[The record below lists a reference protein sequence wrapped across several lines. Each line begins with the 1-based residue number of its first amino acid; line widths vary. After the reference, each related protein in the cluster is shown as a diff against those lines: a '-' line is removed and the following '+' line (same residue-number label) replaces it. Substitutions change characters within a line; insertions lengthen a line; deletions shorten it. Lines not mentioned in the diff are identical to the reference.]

1 MSDIELRQSV
11 YDLLSSLRGLDAL
24 KKLFWS
30 ELNYERENQT
40 LSRRNWPDKAVEAL
54 AEDPILLASGGEDFQ
69 VIYARLNSKQL
80 LLNLERLVVTQL
92 LKNHPYTLFVFS
104 DFHQERWHFINV
116 KYDVKQ
122 EKRQVLRRITVGP
135 GEQLRT
141 ATERLSLLDLDN
153 ISSESPLAIQERH
166 DEAFDVEKVTKKFFE
181 QYRSVFEKVEQLIT
195 KTIPNAD
202 QRRLFTQKL
211 FNRLMFIVFIQKK
224 GWLKFNEQTD
234 YLETLWQDYQN
245 DNSTS
250 DKNFYHNRLTH
261 LFFTGLNNPQQTDII
276 GINNGGFLRQ
286 IIGTVPYLNG
296 GLFEQDEDD
305 RNPNII
311 VPDQAIDVILHKLFS
326 NFNFTVTESTP
337 LDVEV
342 AVDPEMLGKVFEE
355 LVTGRHKS
363 GSYYTPKPIVSFMC
377 REALKGY
384 LGGYEALVDEHN
396 VEQINVPKARDLLQ
410 KLSEVKIV
418 DPACGSG
425 AYLLGMLHEL
435 HSLTRLLDTRAQPEN
450 ARDDYHRKLNIIQ
463 NNLYG
468 VDIDEFAVNI
478 ARLRLWLSLTVEFDG
493 EHPEPLP
500 NLDFKIESGDS
511 LTAPNPENVGQYTLR
526 GQIIRQY
533 RDAKNSYLTMSEGVQ
548 KQIFKQKINE
558 FKAEIALITHGS
570 NKVNGFDWAVE
581 FAEVF
586 SQKGFDIVLANPPYG
601 ATVGDRVRDLY
612 FDRLTDGAQSKD
624 TYGLFMARGLQLL
637 RSGGQLCYIVSDTW
651 RTIKTHKPLRKL
663 FLEKTT
669 IAHFI
674 DLPSW
679 VFDATVNTCILT
691 VAKNTAS
698 ESHDLIAADLR
709 SLQIGD
715 WNKLTENLAAIAAHS
730 VDLQTI
736 DYARYTYPQSLIATY
751 DNLSLFIGSPKL
763 YQLLSNS
770 NFSRLGTIADVK
782 VGLQTSDNDY
792 YLRKRRG
799 ARGSYEILDESKLL
813 TDADIAGLSDDEKL
827 NGVAPNKYNNRC
839 FLPFDKGGES
849 NTDEGWL
856 PNYYVPTQYLIDWS
870 RDAVHRLRTATIA
883 DVKRRKKEFNKIEPQ
898 EEHRIASRFQ
908 NSEYYFQEGITFS
921 PTGIYSPTFRLGSG
935 CIFGNKGST
944 IFVRGIEPRVLL
956 GFLTSIVSRYLL
968 KSYVSHTVETGE
980 EVLTRLILPSLSPDL
995 HDRIK
1000 TLVESIINQQKH
1012 NQSYPYHLHEQK
1024 EIDAIIYQLYE
1035 LDYEDIREIELW
1047 YCRRYPK
1054 LAKAQ
1059 GVLAEVKEKYER
1071 HIEHCS
1077 RVLTKPPTYWKSHPI
1092 LSLIAQG
1099 EGSKLEFKE
1108 TLRVDIKTNTKNK
1121 DVLLASLKNITAFL
1135 NTDGGT
1141 LLIGVS
1147 DNLEIKGLEPDYTV
1161 GKGKNK
1167 DGFENNLRQIME
1179 SKITP
1184 YPLHPNKV
1192 LVMVEFFT
1200 LPEGEICQVEVKPL
1214 DLSEIAYLEGKI
1226 FIRDGNRTKELK
1238 GDTLESWKQKR
1249 NPSLN

>member
-195 KTIPNAD
+195 KTLPNAD

-276 GINNGGFLRQ
+276 SINNGGFLRQ

-548 KQIFKQKINE
+548 KQILKQKINE

-651 RTIKTHKPLRKL
+651 RTIKTHKPLRKR
-663 FLEKTT
+663 FLESTT

-944 IFVRGIEPRVLL
+944 IFVRGIESRVLL

>member
-250 DKNFYHNRLTH
+250 DKNFYHNRLTY

>member
-250 DKNFYHNRLTH
+250 DKNFYHNRLTY

-533 RDAKNSYLTMSEGVQ
+533 REAKNSYLTMSEGVQ
-548 KQIFKQKINE
+548 KQILKQKINE

-980 EVLTRLILPSLSPDL
+980 EVLTRLRLPSLSPDL

>member
-195 KTIPNAD
+195 KTLPNAD

-276 GINNGGFLRQ
+276 SINNGGFLRQ

-548 KQIFKQKINE
+548 KQILKQKINE

-651 RTIKTHKPLRKL
+651 RTIKTHKPLRKR
-663 FLEKTT
+663 FLESTT

-715 WNKLTENLAAIAAHS
+715 WNKLTENLDAIAAHS

-799 ARGSYEILDESKLL
+799 ARGSYEILDDSKLL

-827 NGVAPNKYNNRC
+827 NGVALNKYNNRC

-898 EEHRIASRFQ
+898 EEQRIASRFQ

-944 IFVRGIEPRVLL
+944 IFVRGIESRVLL

-980 EVLTRLILPSLSPDL
+980 EVLTRLRLPSLSPDL

>member
-104 DFHQERWHFINV
+104 DFHQERWHFLNV

-276 GINNGGFLRQ
+276 SINNGGFLRQ

-337 LDVEV
+337 LDLEV

-548 KQIFKQKINE
+548 KQILKQKINE

-944 IFVRGIEPRVLL
+944 IFVRGIESRVLL

-1024 EIDAIIYQLYE
+1024 KIDAIIYQLYE

-1147 DNLEIKGLEPDYTV
+1147 DNLEIKGLEPDYTF

>member
-104 DFHQERWHFINV
+104 DFHQERWHFLNV

-153 ISSESPLAIQERH
+153 ISSESPLAIQECH

-250 DKNFYHNRLTH
+250 DKNFYHNRLTY

-533 RDAKNSYLTMSEGVQ
+533 REAKNSYLTMSEGVQ
-548 KQIFKQKINE
+548 KQILKQKINE

-980 EVLTRLILPSLSPDL
+980 EVLTRLRLPSLSPDL

>member
-276 GINNGGFLRQ
+276 SINNGGFLRQ

-311 VPDQAIDVILHKLFS
+311 VPDQAIDVILQGLFS

-355 LVTGRHKS
+355 LVTGRHES

-612 FDRLTDGAQSKD
+612 FDRLTDGSQSKD

-944 IFVRGIEPRVLL
+944 IFVRGIESRVLL

>member
-1 MSDIELRQSV
+1 M
-11 YDLLSSLRGLDAL
+11 
-24 KKLFWS
+24 
-30 ELNYERENQT
+30 
-40 LSRRNWPDKAVEAL
+40 
-54 AEDPILLASGGEDFQ
+54 
-69 VIYARLNSKQL
+69 
-80 LLNLERLVVTQL
+80 
-92 LKNHPYTLFVFS
+92 FS
-104 DFHQERWHFINV
+104 NFHQERWHFINV

-141 ATERLSLLDLDN
+141 ATERLSLLDLAN
-153 ISSESPLAIQERH
+153 ISSESPLGIQERH

-195 KTIPNAD
+195 KTLPNAD

-250 DKNFYHNRLTH
+250 DKNFYHHRLTH

-276 GINNGGFLRQ
+276 SINNGGFLRQ

-305 RNPNII
+305 HNPNII
-311 VPDQAIDVILHKLFS
+311 VPDQAIDVILQGLFS

-410 KLSEVKIV
+410 KLSQVKIV

-548 KQIFKQKINE
+548 KQILKQKINE

-612 FDRLTDGAQSKD
+612 FDRRTDGAQSKD

-651 RTIKTHKPLRKL
+651 RTIKTHKPLRKR
-663 FLEKTT
+663 FLESTT
-669 IAHFI
+669 IAHI
-674 DLPSW
+674 VDLPSW

-799 ARGSYEILDESKLL
+799 ARGSYEILDDSKLL

-827 NGVAPNKYNNRC
+827 NGVALNKYNNRC

-898 EEHRIASRFQ
+898 EEQRIASRFQ

-944 IFVRGIEPRVLL
+944 IFVRGIEIESRVLL

-980 EVLTRLILPSLSPDL
+980 EVLTRLRLPSLSPDL

-1035 LDYEDIREIELW
+1035 LDYEDIREIKLW

-1077 RVLTKPPTYWKSHPI
+1077 RVLAKPPSYWKSHPI
-1092 LSLIAQG
+1092 LTLIAQG

-1108 TLRVDIKTNTKNK
+1108 TFRVDIKTNQINK
-1121 DVLLASLKNITAFL
+1121 DVLLASLKTITAFL

-1147 DNLEIKGLEPDYTV
+1147 DNLEIKGIERDYTI

-1179 SKITP
+1179 SRITP

>member
-92 LKNHPYTLFVFS
+92 LKNHPYTLFIFS

-311 VPDQAIDVILHKLFS
+311 VPDQAIDVILQGLFS

-435 HSLTRLLDTRAQPEN
+435 HSLTRLLDTRAQLEN

-679 VFDATVNTCILT
+679 VFNATVNTCILT

-1249 NPSLN
+1249 NLSSN

>member
-104 DFHQERWHFINV
+104 DFHQERWHFLNV

-224 GWLKFNEQTD
+224 GWLKFNEQTN

-276 GINNGGFLRQ
+276 SINNGGFLRQ

-337 LDVEV
+337 LDLEV

-548 KQIFKQKINE
+548 KQILKQKINE

-944 IFVRGIEPRVLL
+944 IFVRGIESRVLL

-1147 DNLEIKGLEPDYTV
+1147 DNLEIKGLEPDYTF

>member
-11 YDLLSSLRGLDAL
+11 YDLLSSLRGLDTL

-40 LSRRNWPDKAVEAL
+40 LSRRNWTEKAVEAL
-54 AEDPILLASGGEDFQ
+54 AEDPILLASGGEDFR
-69 VIYARLNSKQL
+69 VIYARLNSNQL
-80 LLNLERLVVTQL
+80 PLNLERLVVTQL
-92 LKNHPYTLFVFS
+92 LKDYPYALFIFS
-104 DFHQERWHFINV
+104 NANQEKWHFLNV

-122 EKRQVLRRITVGP
+122 DKRQVFRRIQVSP

-141 ATERLSLLDLDN
+141 ATESLSLLDLDN
-153 ISSESPLAIQERH
+153 ISSQSPLAIQERH

-181 QYRSVFEKVEQLIT
+181 KYRLVFEKVEQLISQT
-195 KTIPNAD
+195 LPNAD

-234 YLETLWQDYQN
+234 YLETLWQDYRN
-245 DNSTS
+245 DNSKS
-250 DKNFYHNRLTH
+250 DKNFYRDRLTH
-261 LFFTGLNNPQQTDII
+261 LFFMGLNNPQPTDII

-286 IIGTVPYLNG
+286 LIGTVPYLNG

-305 RNPNII
+305 RNPKII
-311 VPDQAIDVILHKLFS
+311 VPDQAINVIFQGLFS

-337 LDVEV
+337 LDAEV

-355 LVTGRHKS
+355 LVTGRHES

-396 VEQINVPKARDLLQ
+396 VEQINVSKARDLLQ

-533 RDAKNSYLTMSEGVQ
+533 REAKNSYLTMSEGVQ
-548 KQIFKQKINE
+548 KQILKQKINE

-612 FDRLTDGAQSKD
+612 FDRRTDGAQSKD

-715 WNKLTENLAAIAAHS
+715 WNKLTENLDAIAAHS

-799 ARGSYEILDESKLL
+799 ARGSYEILDESQLL

-827 NGVAPNKYNNRC
+827 NGVTPNKYNNRC

-870 RDAVHRLRTATIA
+870 RDAVHRLRTATLA

-944 IFVRGIEPRVLL
+944 IFVRGIEPRILL

-968 KSYVSHTVETGE
+968 KSYLSHTVETGE

-995 HDRIK
+995 HERIK

-1167 DGFENNLRQIME
+1167 DAFENNLRQIME
-1179 SKITP
+1179 SKIIP